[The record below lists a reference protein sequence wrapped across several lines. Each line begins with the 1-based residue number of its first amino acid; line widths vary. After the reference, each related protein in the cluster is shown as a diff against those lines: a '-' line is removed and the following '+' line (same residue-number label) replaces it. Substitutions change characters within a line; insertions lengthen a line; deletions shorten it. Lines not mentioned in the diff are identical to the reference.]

1 MRLKSDIP
9 FGSQFS
15 PTQIKLP
22 KVLEILST
30 RGVADAQFT
39 EEIRLTFFNNHA
51 NGDPKQQTELAK
63 NVRLSLRS
71 YGVVNEDD
79 SISEFGKYLISLT
92 GNYNQLVIEFA
103 KHILLNLNGMQLL
116 RAKKTL
122 DSLNEDSD
130 LISLA
135 KELDRIGIHVP
146 TSGTHISTMRQWLQE
161 AGIVDS
167 KFNINEERLKSVLGF
182 SLTEVEA
189 VNALSEQQKVFLKA
203 FSDIGVQ
210 SLTSSEIAKFA
221 EQRYHLTYN
230 PKSLPKDIL
239 FPLEEKGYIE
249 LEKTTSGRGA
259 KPYLVRGTKKFN
271 NEYIEPILKS
281 LSGSSGINY
290 MALLQPMDEIMTG
303 LRSENTYQKGVS
315 LELLAIFFCRLL
327 GLQGIEWRK
336 RSTETGGSEIDL
348 VAEGTNF
355 IFYKW
360 QIQCKN
366 TKTVGIDDIDREIG
380 VALNK
385 VHPNAVLVIT
395 TGSFTKPAIDT
406 AKDTSK
412 NSNINVILIDGPK
425 LQNIVANPVVISTV
439 LREQATELL
448 KRNRDKDET
457 AYGR

>member
-15 PTQIKLP
+15 PKQINLP
-22 KVLEILST
+22 KVLEILSIH
-30 RGVADAQFT
+30 GVADAQFT
-39 EEIRLTFFNNHA
+39 EKIRLTFFNNHA
-51 NGDPKQQTELAK
+51 NGNLRQQTELAK
-63 NVRLSLRS
+63 NVRLSLRA
-71 YGVVNEDD
+71 YGVVNDDD
-79 SISEFGKYLISLT
+79 SISEFGRYLISLT
-92 GNYNQLVIEFA
+92 GDYDQLVKEFA

-135 KELDRIGIHVP
+135 RELERIGIHVP
-146 TSGTHISTMRQWLQE
+146 NSGTHISTMRQWLQE

-167 KFNINEERLKSVLGF
+167 KFNIDEERFRSVMGF

-189 VNALSEQQKVFLKA
+189 INALPEQQKVFLKA
-203 FSDIGVQ
+203 FSDLGVN

-230 PKSLPKDIL
+230 PKNLPKDIL

-249 LEKTTSGRGA
+249 LEKTTAGRGA
-259 KPYLVRGTKKFN
+259 KPYLVKGTEKFN

-290 MALLQPMDEIMTG
+290 MALLQPMDEIMMG
-303 LRSENTYQKGVS
+303 LKSENTYQKGVS

-336 RSTETGGSEIDL
+336 RSIETGGSEIDL

-385 VHPNAVLVIT
+385 VHPNAILIIT
-395 TGSFTKPAIDT
+395 TGSFTKPAVET
-406 AKDTSK
+406 AKNTSK
-412 NSNINVILIDGPK
+412 NTNINVILIDGPK
-425 LQNIVANPVVISTV
+425 LWSIVENPVIISTI
-439 LREQATELL
+439 LRQQATELL
-448 KRNRDKDET
+448 RRNRDKGGT
-457 AYGR
+457 ANGR